1 MVYILSTLIVN
12 NLKTLKEI
20 RKELC
25 LTQVEIVEALDITHS
40 TYNVYENGR
49 KKFPQ
54 YLVKILKDKFNVDYN
69 PDVDFKKTNNVDE
82 GIPILA
88 AKAAASDLMMY
99 GDFDK
104 HDPVGYIKLK
114 GYEDCKFAIPVWG
127 HSMYPTMESGTLA
140 ICKQIKDKHSFVFGE
155 IYYIE
160 WGDYRMVKRILIG
173 DNEDEIILYSDNDKE
188 LLRGKPKYAP
198 IVVRKNEIINLYLVK
213 GTNKQINH

>member
-1 MVYILSTLIVN
+1 MNDSQIFKILVDELINNKLVKTVSELAAKLPYDQGYLSKLYNNKDEKTL
-12 NLKTLKEI
+12 NLKIRTLLNE
-20 RKELC
+20 
-25 LTQVEIVEALDITHS
+25 
-40 TYNVYENGR
+40 
-49 KKFPQ
+49 
-54 YLVKILKDKFNVDYN
+54 KFNVDYN

-82 GIPILA
+82 CIPILA

-173 DNEDEIILYSDNDKE
+173 DSDDEIILYSDNDKE